1 MRVTDVMQTNLRTIR
16 GTDTVGEAIA
26 LLAESHVSGV
36 PVVDDHGRLVGVLSN
51 SDILEALAE
60 HTDPEAREAVFEQ
73 TVVQEVMTPRPQT
86 INPEATIRDA
96 AQLMMIVTGE
106 AKAGALLCALEGAV
120 SPTCPASI
128 LQTHANVLVLA
139 DEAAASLLRKT
150 PKCRIAA

>member
-96 AQLMMIVTGE
+96 ALRRT
-106 AKAGALLCALEGAV
+106 KSV
-120 SPTCPASI
+120 SPRGRQISSRCIGSRRRTFRLSI
-128 LQTHANVLVLA
+128 V
-139 DEAAASLLRKT
+139 
-150 PKCRIAA
+150 

>member
-1 MRVTDVMQTNLRTIR
+1 MRVIDVMQTNLRTIR
-16 GTDTVGEAIA
+16 GTDTVGEAIS

-73 TVVQEVMTPRPQT
+73 TVVREVMTPRPQT

-96 AQLMMIVTGE
+96 AQRMLYLEVHRLFVEQDGRLIGVVSTTDLVR
-106 AKAGALLCALEGAV
+106 ALAGV
-120 SPTCPASI
+120 K
-128 LQTHANVLVLA
+128 V
-139 DEAAASLLRKT
+139 
-150 PKCRIAA
+150 